1 MQPRKTWP
9 DILITSLLIALP
21 ILALGWATGQ
31 FWPTV
36 AFLLGAALAWNIA
49 NLLWLETWLRRGGRA
64 EPPDVRGLWGVIFD
78 QLYRRR
84 KRHENRVHRL
94 RQLLE
99 RYRDSARAMPDAVVV
114 LNDDLR
120 IEWINDMACQ
130 LLGLE
135 WPRDEGQRIT
145 HLLRHPEF
153 LTFMERARE
162 SLARVTVPSP
172 LDDERQ
178 LEMRMLPYGDAQ
190 YLLLA
195 RDTTHLH
202 RLEVMRRDFIANVS
216 HELRTPLTV
225 LYGVTET
232 LEDALEDQPELTR
245 SVQMLRE
252 QSERMKLL
260 VDDLLLLSRLETGE
274 TTGPQDWFN
283 PLPMLQKLTEEAR
296 LLSGTEAHR
305 IVLDADPTLE
315 FRGNPDELRSACAN
329 LIFNAVKYTPG
340 GTTIT
345 LKWRA
350 DPDGAR
356 LIVEDTG
363 PGIASHHL
371 GRLTERFYRVDA
383 GRTQSRGGTGLGLA
397 IVKHVLARH
406 DGHLA
411 IESQVGQGSRFTCLF
426 PLSRIRHAE
435 AADLSSQE
443 DPAGA

>member
-1 MQPRKTWP
+1 MQPRNTWP

-21 ILALGWATGQ
+21 ILTLGWATGQ

-49 NLLWLETWLRRGGRA
+49 NLFWLETWLRRGGRA

-78 QLYRRR
+78 QLHRRR
-84 KRHENRVHRL
+84 KRHELRVHRM

-99 RYRDSARAMPDAVVV
+99 RYRDSARAMPDAVVI

-120 IEWINDMACQ
+120 IEWVNTMACQ

-153 LTFMERARE
+153 LQFMERARE

-178 LEMRMLPYGDAQ
+178 LELRMLPYGDAQ

-232 LEDALEDQPELTR
+232 LEEELHTQPELAR
-245 SVQMLRE
+245 PVQMLRE

-283 PLPMLQKLTEEAR
+283 PFLMLQKLTEEAR
-296 LLSGTEAHR
+296 VLSGTEGHQF
-305 IVLDADPTLE
+305 VLDADPALE
-315 FRGNPDELRSACAN
+315 FCGNPDELRSACAN
-329 LIFNAVKYTPG
+329 LLFNAVKYTPG
-340 GTTIT
+340 GTRVT
-345 LKWRA
+345 LRWQA

-356 LIVEDTG
+356 LSIADSG

-371 GRLTERFYRVDA
+371 NRLTERFYRVDA

-406 DGHLA
+406 DGHLS
-411 IESQVGQGSRFTCLF
+411 IESEVGRGSRFTCLF
-426 PLSRIRHAE
+426 PLTRTRPARLPAAHAE
-435 AADLSSQE
+435 
-443 DPAGA
+443 

>member
-1 MQPRKTWP
+1 MQHRKTWP

-21 ILALGWATGQ
+21 ILALGWVTDQ

-36 AFLLGAALAWNIA
+36 AFLLGAALAWNIS

-64 EPPDVRGLWGVIFD
+64 DPPDVRGLWGEIFD
-78 QLYRRR
+78 HLYRRR
-84 KRHENRVHRL
+84 KRHEHRVHRL

-99 RYRDSARAMPDAVVV
+99 RYRDSAKAMPDAVVV

-120 IEWINDMACQ
+120 IEWVNDMACQ
-130 LLGLE
+130 LLGLS

-153 LTFMERARE
+153 LGFMERARE

-172 LDDERQ
+172 LDSERQ

-232 LEDALEDQPELTR
+232 LEDALEQQPELSR

-274 TTGPQDWFN
+274 TTGPQEWFN
-283 PLPMLQKLTEEAR
+283 PFPLLQKLTEEGR

-305 IVLDADPTLE
+305 IVLDADPALE
-315 FRGNPDELRSACAN
+315 FQGNPDELRSACAN
-329 LIFNAVKYTPG
+329 LLFNAVKYTPG

-345 LKWRA
+345 LRWKA

-356 LIVEDTG
+356 LTVEDTG

-406 DGHLA
+406 DGHLS
-411 IESQVGQGSRFTCLF
+411 IESQVGQGSRFACLF
-426 PLSRIRHAE
+426 PLSRVRRAE
-435 AADLSSQE
+435 PAGRSSQE
-443 DPAGA
+443 DPADA